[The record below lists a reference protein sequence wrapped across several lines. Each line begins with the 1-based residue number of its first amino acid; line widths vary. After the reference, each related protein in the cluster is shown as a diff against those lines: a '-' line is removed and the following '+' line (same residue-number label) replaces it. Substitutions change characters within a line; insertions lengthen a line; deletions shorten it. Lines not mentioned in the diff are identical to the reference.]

1 MKKVFKK
8 GYSGN
13 ESLDLSW
20 DHVEV
25 FQMTPFYTA
34 SDFVS
39 FILKESTPQ
48 FSAFMQTSLN

>member
-48 FSAFMQTSLN
+48 FSVFKQTSLN